1 MSKPSDPKPPAP
13 AWADTQRAWPRTEL
27 GLPPTQIV
35 GDREAYLGRGS
46 GHLGRHVVGDQWELF
61 VSGEVAG
68 ALQRE
73 FIANGQP
80 FVALHDLGG
89 STSLRLLGNLASAC
103 GQRVQ
108 RLAIRREGHGVALM
122 MLPFVELPLSA
133 GRVLR
138 LYSTDISGDTPER
151 QPLAQVMLGFSRLGV
166 LLVGDLPPNAV
177 STVLHPLHERMLR
190 GPWPN
195 GKLLLVPTSGS
206 ATLAQQG
213 LELAAGT
220 AVAVQVAP
228 RTAKP
233 RPLWSLIA
241 GAWNQLQPP
250 GEASQLGTEL
260 EPGGLGPAEPAPT
273 AETAAAEAPMAKSA
287 ATRHLAPHELP
298 PGFAAKGSSPA
309 RPAPAAMPVPGST
322 HWQDYVD
329 RCLTAPGA
337 LSACVFDTHSLQPL
351 AHAGGLPSGVRLA
364 QQGALLLAEMVDV
377 ARALGFGPTRPN
389 AAIALGNHHLLL
401 MQVPGHP
408 GVALHLVVQGSAQA
422 CAAAQLHIEQA
433 LPPR

>member
-1 MSKPSDPKPPAP
+1 MSPPRDPPAPAP
-13 AWADTQRAWPRTEL
+13 AWADTQRAGPRTEL

-35 GDREAYLGRGS
+35 GDRELYLGRGS
-46 GHLGRHVVGDQWELF
+46 GHLGRHVAADQWELF

-80 FVALHDLGG
+80 FIALHDLGG

-108 RLAIRREGHGVALM
+108 RLAIRREGHGQALVL
-122 MLPFVELPLSA
+122 LPFVELALAPD
-133 GRVLR
+133 RVLR

-151 QPLAQVMLGFSRLGV
+151 QPLAQVMLGYSRLGV

-195 GKLLLVPTSGS
+195 GKLLLVPTSGT

-213 LELAAGT
+213 LELGADT
-220 AVAVQVAP
+220 AVTVQVAP

-233 RPLWSLIA
+233 KPLWSLIA
-241 GAWNQLQPP
+241 TAWNQLQPP
-250 GEASQLGTEL
+250 GDASLLGTEL
-260 EPGGLGPAEPAPT
+260 EEGGLKP
-273 AETAAAEAPMAKSA
+273 AAALAAPAAVPEPPASKPA

-298 PGFAAKGSSPA
+298 PGFAAKGSSQA
-309 RPAPAAMPVPGST
+309 RQAQAAMPVPGST
-322 HWQDYVD
+322 RWQDYAE
-329 RCLTAPGA
+329 RCLAAPAA

-377 ARALGFGPTRPN
+377 ARALGFGSTRPD
-389 AAIALGNHHLLL
+389 AAISLGSHHLLL

-408 GVALHLVVQGSAQA
+408 GIALHLVVQGSAQDR
-422 CAAAQLHIEQA
+422 AAAQLHVEQA

>member
-1 MSKPSDPKPPAP
+1 MSKPSDPKLPAP

-27 GLPPTQIV
+27 GLPATQIV

-166 LLVGDLPPNAV
+166 LLVGDLPANAV

-195 GKLLLVPTSGS
+195 GKLLLVPTSGT

-213 LELAAGT
+213 LELSAGT
-220 AVAVQVAP
+220 AVTVQVAP

-241 GAWNQLQPP
+241 GAWNQLQSPA
-250 GEASQLGTEL
+250 EELLLSTEL
-260 EPGGLGPAEPAPT
+260 EAAALKPAVPAEPA
-273 AETAAAEAPMAKSA
+273 AAPPQACAPA
-287 ATRHLAPHELP
+287 APTRHLAPHELP
-298 PGFAAKGSSPA
+298 PGFAAKPSGPA
-309 RPAPAAMPVPGST
+309 RPAAAAAAMPVPGGT
-322 HWQDYVD
+322 RWQDYAD
-329 RCLTAPGA
+329 RCLAAPGV
-337 LSACVFDTHSLQPL
+337 LSVCVFDTHSLQPL
-351 AHAGGLPSGVRLA
+351 AHAGGLPSGARLA

-377 ARALGFGPTRPN
+377 ARALGFGSTRPD
-389 AAIALGNHHLLL
+389 AFISLGSHHLLL
-401 MQVPGHP
+401 LQLAGHP
-408 GVALHLVVQGSAQA
+408 GIAVHLVLQGDAKDR
-422 CAAAQLHIEQA
+422 AALQLHIEQIL
-433 LPPR
+433 LPR